1 MVQAALVVLLV
12 ALTCELI
19 QYVGYSYFV
28 SQCYKLYKL
37 AIQKSSVVEL
47 RKYKKEIIELKTKLR
62 QTSSQDEFAKWAR
75 IRRKLDAATSKYDK
89 LATDLAYDKT
99 GFEVKMSIGSR
110 VVLYGARILVVL
122 WYRYEP
128 MFYLP
133 QGWFS
138 PITFVFSYPAAP
150 TGSVSVL
157 FWFLICQR
165 VVHRILISLQLVQS
179 SFTNS
184 QNSTLEQENLAE
196 PKKID

>member
-12 ALTCELI
+12 AIICEFI

-28 SQCYKLYKL
+28 TQSYKLYKL
-37 AIQKSSVVEL
+37 AVQRSSVLQL
-47 RKYKKEIIELKTKLR
+47 RQHKKEILELKTQLR

-75 IRRKLDAATSKYDK
+75 IRRKLDAATAKYDK

-99 GFEVKMSIGSR
+99 GFEVKMSIASR
-110 VVLYGARILVVL
+110 VVLYGARITAIF

-138 PITFVFSYPAAP
+138 PITFIFSYPAAP

-165 VVHRILISLQLVQS
+165 VVHKILVSLHLVQTS
-179 SFTNS
+179 ITNQ
-184 QNSTLEQENLAE
+184 QNVPEKADLEET
-196 PKKID
+196 KKIH